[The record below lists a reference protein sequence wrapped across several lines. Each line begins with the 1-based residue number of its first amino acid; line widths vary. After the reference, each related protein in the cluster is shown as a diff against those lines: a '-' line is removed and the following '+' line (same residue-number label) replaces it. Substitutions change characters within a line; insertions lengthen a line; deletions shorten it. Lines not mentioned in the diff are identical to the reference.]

1 MDAASP
7 PPPAAEEREPLS
19 LGEIRDV
26 WPLLAHGDRIAG
38 FLLLPRDEAED
49 FFFGL
54 SARDQSDLVCGMPGR
69 EQRSWVRLLPP
80 DDAADLVQA
89 APTEKRDQLLALLD
103 EPTRREVT
111 ALLAYSEDNAGGL
124 MNPRYILLRPEMT
137 VDEAISYVRKQM
149 REQPRTIYY
158 GYVLDSEQRLLGV
171 VSFRELFTASV
182 RTRVAEIMKRQVT
195 TIPEQMD
202 QETVSHKFAQ
212 SHLVALPVVSTEGQM
227 KGIVTVDDVVDVVQ
241 EEATEDMQKMGGVEA
256 LDAPYLQI
264 ELRKM
269 IRKRVGW
276 LSVLFLGEMLTA
288 SAMGFFEKEIARAVV
303 LALFIPLIISSGGN
317 SGSQAT
323 TLVIRAM
330 ALGEVRLR
338 DWWRVIRREVVAG
351 CGLGLVLAAIGFVR
365 IVTWEGLFHTYG
377 PQYLSVATTVACSLV
392 GVVLWGTMAGSMLPF
407 VLRRFGFDPAS
418 ASAPFVA
425 TLVDVSGLV
434 IYFTVAAIVLRGRL
448 L

>member
-1 MDAASP
+1 MEAGPTP
-7 PPPAAEEREPLS
+7 PTPEREPLS
-19 LGEIRDV
+19 LAEIRDV
-26 WPLLAHGDRIAG
+26 WPLLTQADRIEA
-38 FLLLPRDEAED
+38 FQLLPRDAAED
-49 FFFGL
+49 FFFSL
-54 SARDQSDLVCGMPGR
+54 TARDQAEVVLGMPAR

-89 APTEKRDQLLALLD
+89 APTEKRDVLLALLD

-124 MNPRYILLRPEMT
+124 MNPRYIRLRPEMT

-158 GYVLDSEQRLLGV
+158 GYVLDGEQRLLGV
-171 VSFRELFTASV
+171 VSFRELFTATV

-202 QETVSHKFAQ
+202 QEAVSHKFSE
-212 SHLVALPVVSTEGQM
+212 SHLVALPVTDAEGHM
-227 KGIVTVDDVVDVVQ
+227 KGIVTVDDVVDVVR
-241 EEATEDMQKMGGVEA
+241 EEATEDMQKVGGVEA
-256 LDAPYLQI
+256 LDAPYLEI
-264 ELRKM
+264 DMRRM

-276 LSVLFLGEMLTA
+276 LCVLFLGEMLTA

-338 DWWRVIRREVVAG
+338 DWWVVVRREFVA
-351 CGLGLVLAAIGFVR
+351 GLGLGIVLAAIGFLR

-377 PQYLSVATTVACSLV
+377 PQYLSVASTVACSLV
-392 GVVLWGTMAGSMLPF
+392 GVVLWGTLAGSMLPF
-407 VLRRFGFDPAS
+407 ILRRFGFDPAS

-434 IYFTVAAIVLRGRL
+434 IYFTVAATILRGTL

>member
-1 MDAASP
+1 MDAPAPP
-7 PPPAAEEREPLS
+7 PPPAAEREPLS

-26 WPLLAHGDRIAG
+26 WPLLAYGDRIEG

-54 SARDQSDLVCGMPGR
+54 SARDQSDIVCGMPGR

-80 DDAADLVQA
+80 DDAADLIQA
-89 APTEKRDQLLALLD
+89 APAEKRDALLGLLD

-124 MNPRYILLRPEMT
+124 MNPRYIRLRPEMT